1 MPFLSDIL
9 RLFRG
14 LAIRES
20 SWRSF
25 RILCPWTISL
35 ICHLLIKYNIEENNN
50 STIKL
55 SPARVLTICL
65 EAIGKGFRF
74 PVQAPKKE
82 EVKSEVAEEEGED
95 KQIKAEA
102 VSSRSSSRSSRR
114 YTHKLADPCEAQED
128 YDALSFISS
137 QRKAD
142 IRACAKYAMDLI
154 ERKQLY
160 TRFSKTQ
167 KISSVSIFIF

>member
-1 MPFLSDIL
+1 MRNRFDLKTLSVRQDSNIFYFIAIPFLSDIL

-50 STIKL
+50 LTIKL
-55 SPARVLTICL
+55 SPARVLIICL

-82 EVKSEVAEEEGED
+82 EIKAEVTEEDGEN

-102 VSSRSSSRSSRR
+102 VSSRSSKSSRR
-114 YTHKLADPCEAQED
+114 YTHKLADPCEAQF
-128 YDALSFISS
+128 DATSTSEARFELVVN
-137 QRKAD
+137 
-142 IRACAKYAMDLI
+142 AK
-154 ERKQLY
+154 
-160 TRFSKTQ
+160 T
-167 KISSVSIFIF
+167 